1 MNKNMETL
9 IELEKTIS
17 TLLNSVQQNLGV
29 EPDKLL
35 DPTKVIEEATGS
47 QSSGFMTKLL
57 GAEAAAILGSMMAAT
72 VLLGGKKKR
81 TKGRKNILKKKKTK
95 KAHKV

>member
-1 MNKNMETL
+1 METL
-9 IELEKTIS
+9 NELENTMS
-17 TLLNSVQQNLGV
+17 NLLDSVQKNLGV
-29 EPDKLL
+29 EPDKMI
-35 DPTKVIEEATGS
+35 DPSKVIEEATGS
-47 QSSGFMTKLL
+47 QSAGFMTKLL

-95 KAHKV
+95 KASKV